1 MVYTQREM
9 PKLELAKTEK
19 ERKRTLFFWNVS
31 TMVYTQREMPKLELA
46 KTEKERKR
54 TLFNQLVK
62 NNRHKTYH

>member
-19 ERKRTLFFWNVS
+19 ERKRTLFS
-31 TMVYTQREMPKLELA
+31 
-46 KTEKERKR
+46 
-54 TLFNQLVK
+54 QLVK